1 MNVWFLLEKS
11 RIDQQSLEEYYTK
24 NPIYSLSEFIEKI
37 NDKLN
42 KIGFSV
48 KQFLKNMLFLNDSL
62 MIQNSLNKND

>member
-24 NPIYSLSEFIEKI
+24 NPIHSLSEFIEKI

-48 KQFLKNMLFLNDSL
+48 KQFPKNMLFLNDSL
-62 MIQNSLNKND
+62 MNTKLVK

>member
-1 MNVWFLLEKS
+1 MVLMNVWFLLEKS

-24 NPIYSLSEFIEKI
+24 NPIHSLSEFIEKI

-48 KQFLKNMLFLNDSL
+48 KICYF
-62 MIQNSLNKND
+62 